1 MLGLYVIFSFDF
13 AYKFGLL
20 LGVFSG
26 FTAALFSVLNSK
38 LVQTIPAYT
47 ISFYEM
53 VGAFVALGLF
63 MTINSMTTGTHVQ
76 LLPAPMDWVYIA
88 LLAGACSVYA
98 YSTAVELMKRLS
110 VFLIQLSLN
119 LEPIY
124 GIIMAVIIFGNDEKM
139 SFKFYVGASIIL
151 VAVLLYPVL
160 KRRHE
165 RQVSFRA

>member
-1 MLGLYVIFSFDF
+1 
-13 AYKFGLL
+13 
-20 LGVFSG
+20 
-26 FTAALFSVLNSK
+26 
-38 LVQTIPAYT
+38 
-47 ISFYEM
+47 
-53 VGAFVALGLF
+53 
-63 MTINSMTTGTHVQ
+63 
-76 LLPAPMDWVYIA
+76 
-88 LLAGACSVYA
+88 
-98 YSTAVELMKRLS
+98 MKRLS